1 MEKSLLNKIKSQ
13 YICKM
18 IFDITYDNLKYKL
31 FSYSKHFQEMLGI
44 KLIDY
49 KEKYWIKKG
58 IKLEEYLTL
67 KTQKNYNPN
76 RINKKLLYDTLTSF
90 IKKNNIDLD
99 SLKEYLIEFYKNQKN
114 LKKEKLFLD
123 IFSPFFE
130 ELSKSECFDLFIIP
144 LEMDLIDKNQLN
156 SDYIAAFENL
166 NKKELN
172 NICLKINFRNEKDI
186 NALKG
191 ININF
196 EKIQELDIINVGNEK
211 NINYDNIFKQLILA
225 PNFGKNLKKLYLK
238 IHDVWGKIND
248 IKIFEKINNF
258 SNLLSLELNGFKFQ
272 KNFKLNLKNI
282 TTLILRNCSGI
293 ILSDSD
299 KLENIII
306 SNTDIKKNKSL
317 SKFKNLEKCEL
328 INYRNNQNF
337 KEIIDFSKLINL
349 KNLVCLSHDFIF
361 LTENSLVENIDLIG
375 VEEDTSEDIEKKT
388 IEKIFKLKHLKD
400 IKFCINYSIDLGEI
414 LEENETNKSLKNMHI
429 MFKEIMEGSNISEF
443 IKKFENLSEL
453 KIDINIGEEESIMEL
468 NINEDEKCKIDKLSI
483 NGFGFEKFEIICGLY
498 SNLIEIELNENLEI
512 SNLEESFPLFQK
524 NCDIKFNKLTKFIY
538 SNWELAQ
545 FETPL
550 EVVENVYNNLTKTP
564 NLKNFEFVCICNGI
578 SKELYE
584 KFIKR
589 LLEMKLDYINFNIT
603 KKDEERNIID
613 TENYTD
619 EELIEL
625 YPDTLTNKN
634 YKISKYPEIEE

>member
-337 KEIIDFSKLINL
+337 NKIIDFSELINL

-498 SNLIEIELNENLEI
+498 SNLIEIELHENLEI

>member
-272 KNFKLNLKNI
+272 KNFELNLKNI

-400 IKFCINYSIDLGEI
+400 IKFCINYSIVLGEI
-414 LEENETNKSLKNMHI
+414 LEENETNKSLENMHI

-443 IKKFENLSEL
+443 IKKFESLSAL

-498 SNLIEIELNENLEI
+498 SNLIEIELNENLEV

-589 LLEMKLDYINFNIT
+589 LLEMKLDYIKFNII

>member
-196 EKIQELDIINVGNEK
+196 EKVQDLDIINVGNEK

-248 IKIFEKINNF
+248 IKIFEKINDF

-272 KNFKLNLKNI
+272 KNFELNLKNI

-306 SNTDIKKNKSL
+306 SNTDIKKNKAL

-453 KIDINIGEEESIMEL
+453 KIHINIGEEESIMEL

-524 NCDIKFNKLTKFIY
+524 NCDVKFNKLTKFIY

-578 SKELYE
+578 SKEFYE

>member
-114 LKKEKLFLD
+114 LKKGKLFLD

-272 KNFKLNLKNI
+272 KNFKLNLNNI

-483 NGFGFEKFEIICGLY
+483 NGFGFEKFEIICGPY
-498 SNLIEIELNENLEI
+498 SNLIEIELHENLEI

-589 LLEMKLDYINFNIT
+589 LLEMKLDYIKFNIT

-634 YKISKYPEIEE
+634 YIISKYPEIEE

>member
-172 NICLKINFRNEKDI
+172 NICIKINFRNEKDI

-225 PNFGKNLKKLYLK
+225 PNFGKNLKKLNLK

-328 INYRNNQNF
+328 TNYRNNQNF

-414 LEENETNKSLKNMHI
+414 LEENETNKSLENMHI

-589 LLEMKLDYINFNIT
+589 LLEMKLDYIKFNIT

>member
-114 LKKEKLFLD
+114 LKKGKLFLD

-272 KNFKLNLKNI
+272 KNFELNLKNI

-328 INYRNNQNF
+328 TNYRNNQNF

-589 LLEMKLDYINFNIT
+589 LLEMKLDYIKFNIT

-634 YKISKYPEIEE
+634 YIISKYPEIEE

>member
-114 LKKEKLFLD
+114 LKKGKLFLD

-272 KNFKLNLKNI
+272 KNFKLNLNNI

-317 SKFKNLEKCEL
+317 SKFKNLEYCEL
-328 INYRNNQNF
+328 TNYRNNQNF

-483 NGFGFEKFEIICGLY
+483 NGFGFEKFEIICGPY
-498 SNLIEIELNENLEI
+498 SNLIEIELHENLEI

-589 LLEMKLDYINFNIT
+589 LLEMKLDYIKFNIT

-634 YKISKYPEIEE
+634 YIISKYPEIEE

>member
-248 IKIFEKINNF
+248 IKIFEKINDF

-414 LEENETNKSLKNMHI
+414 LEENETNKSLENMHI

>member
-76 RINKKLLYDTLTSF
+76 HINKKLLYDTLTSF

-114 LKKEKLFLD
+114 LKKGKLFLD

-272 KNFKLNLKNI
+272 KNFKLNLNNI

-317 SKFKNLEKCEL
+317 SKFKNLEICEL
-328 INYRNNQNF
+328 TNYRNNQNF

-589 LLEMKLDYINFNIT
+589 LLEMKLDYIKFNIT

-613 TENYTD
+613 TDNYTA

-634 YKISKYPEIEE
+634 YIISKYPEIEE

>member
-144 LEMDLIDKNQLN
+144 LEIDLIDKNQLN

-272 KNFKLNLKNI
+272 KNFELNLKNI

-524 NCDIKFNKLTKFIY
+524 NCDVKFNKLTKFIY

-578 SKELYE
+578 SKEFYE

>member
-114 LKKEKLFLD
+114 LKKGKLFLD

-272 KNFKLNLKNI
+272 KNFKLNLNNI

-299 KLENIII
+299 KLKNIII

-453 KIDINIGEEESIMEL
+453 KIHINIGEEESIMEL

-613 TENYTD
+613 TDNYTA

-634 YKISKYPEIEE
+634 YIISKYPEIEE

>member
-114 LKKEKLFLD
+114 LKKGKLFLD

-172 NICLKINFRNEKDI
+172 NICIKINFRNEKDI

-306 SNTDIKKNKSL
+306 SNTDIKKNKAL

-414 LEENETNKSLKNMHI
+414 LEENETNKSLENMHI

-468 NINEDEKCKIDKLSI
+468 NIKENEKCKIDKLSI
-483 NGFGFEKFEIICGLY
+483 IGFGFEKFEIICGLY

-589 LLEMKLDYINFNIT
+589 LLEMKLDYIKFNIT

-634 YKISKYPEIEE
+634 YIISKYPEIEE

>member
-114 LKKEKLFLD
+114 LKKGKLFLD

-186 NALKG
+186 NTLKG

-225 PNFGKNLKKLYLK
+225 PYFGKNLKKLYLK

-272 KNFKLNLKNI
+272 KNFELNLKNI

-483 NGFGFEKFEIICGLY
+483 NGFGFEKFEIICGPY
-498 SNLIEIELNENLEI
+498 SNLIEIELHENLEI

-613 TENYTD
+613 TDNYTA

>member
-114 LKKEKLFLD
+114 LKKGKLFLD

-272 KNFKLNLKNI
+272 KNFELNLKNI

-328 INYRNNQNF
+328 TNYRNNQNF

-414 LEENETNKSLKNMHI
+414 LEENETNKSLENMHI

-589 LLEMKLDYINFNIT
+589 LLEMKLDYIKFNIT

-634 YKISKYPEIEE
+634 YIISKYPEIEE

>member
-31 FSYSKHFQEMLGI
+31 FSHSKHFQEMLGI

-196 EKIQELDIINVGNEK
+196 EKVQDLDIINVGNEK

-248 IKIFEKINNF
+248 IKIFEKINDF

-306 SNTDIKKNKSL
+306 SNTDIKKNKAL

-400 IKFCINYSIDLGEI
+400 IKFCINYSIDLREI

-589 LLEMKLDYINFNIT
+589 LLEMKLDYINFNII

>member
-144 LEMDLIDKNQLN
+144 LEMDLIEKNQLN
-156 SDYIAAFENL
+156 SDYRAAFENL

-172 NICLKINFRNEKDI
+172 NICIKINFRNEKDI

-196 EKIQELDIINVGNEK
+196 EKVQDLDIINVGNEK

-248 IKIFEKINNF
+248 IKIFEKINDF

-317 SKFKNLEKCEL
+317 SEFENLEKCEL

-361 LTENSLVENIDLIG
+361 LTENSLVENVNLIG

-512 SNLEESFPLFQK
+512 SNLEESFPFFQK

-589 LLEMKLDYINFNIT
+589 LLEMKLDYIKFNIT

-613 TENYTD
+613 TDNYTA

-634 YKISKYPEIEE
+634 YIISKYPEIEE

>member
-114 LKKEKLFLD
+114 LKKGKLFLD

-272 KNFKLNLKNI
+272 KNFKLNLNSI

-589 LLEMKLDYINFNIT
+589 LLEMKLDYIKFNIT

>member
-248 IKIFEKINNF
+248 IKIFEKINDF

-453 KIDINIGEEESIMEL
+453 KIHINIGEEESIMEL

-524 NCDIKFNKLTKFIY
+524 KCDIKFNNLTKFIY

-589 LLEMKLDYINFNIT
+589 LLEMKLDYINFNII

>member
-196 EKIQELDIINVGNEK
+196 EKVQDLDIINVGNEK

-248 IKIFEKINNF
+248 IKIFEKINDF

-317 SKFKNLEKCEL
+317 SEFENLEKCEL

-361 LTENSLVENIDLIG
+361 LTENSLVENVNLIG

-453 KIDINIGEEESIMEL
+453 KIHINIGEEESIMEL
-468 NINEDEKCKIDKLSI
+468 NIKENEKCKIDKLSI
-483 NGFGFEKFEIICGLY
+483 IGFGFEKFEIICGLY

-512 SNLEESFPLFQK
+512 SNLEESFPFFQK

-589 LLEMKLDYINFNIT
+589 LLEMKLDYIKFNIT

-613 TENYTD
+613 TDNYTA

-634 YKISKYPEIEE
+634 YIISKYPEIEE

>member
-156 SDYIAAFENL
+156 SNYIEAFENL

-172 NICLKINFRNEKDI
+172 NICIKINFRNEKDI

-272 KNFKLNLKNI
+272 KNFKLNLNNI

-578 SKELYE
+578 SKEFYE

-589 LLEMKLDYINFNIT
+589 LLEMKLDYINFNII

-625 YPDTLTNKN
+625 YPDALINNN
-634 YKISKYPEIEE
+634 YRISKYPEIEE

>member
-114 LKKEKLFLD
+114 LKKGKLFLD

-156 SDYIAAFENL
+156 SDYIAVFENL

-248 IKIFEKINNF
+248 IKIFEKINDF

-429 MFKEIMEGSNISEF
+429 MFKEIVEGSNISEF

-453 KIDINIGEEESIMEL
+453 KIHINIGEEESIMEL
-468 NINEDEKCKIDKLSI
+468 NIKENEKCKIDKLSI
-483 NGFGFEKFEIICGLY
+483 IGFGFEKFEIICGLY

-613 TENYTD
+613 TDNYTA

>member
-114 LKKEKLFLD
+114 LKKGKLFLD

-248 IKIFEKINNF
+248 IKIFEKINDF

-272 KNFKLNLKNI
+272 KNFKLNLNNI

-306 SNTDIKKNKSL
+306 SNTDIKKNKAL

-589 LLEMKLDYINFNIT
+589 LLEMKLDYIKFNIT

-613 TENYTD
+613 TDNYTA

-634 YKISKYPEIEE
+634 YIISKYPEIEE

>member
-76 RINKKLLYDTLTSF
+76 HINKKLLYDTLTSF

-272 KNFKLNLKNI
+272 KNFKLNLNNI

-306 SNTDIKKNKSL
+306 SNTDIKKNKAL

-453 KIDINIGEEESIMEL
+453 KININIGEEESIMEL

-498 SNLIEIELNENLEI
+498 SNLIEIELHENLEI

-578 SKELYE
+578 SKEFYE

-613 TENYTD
+613 TDNYTA

>member
-31 FSYSKHFQEMLGI
+31 FSHSKHFQEMLGI

-248 IKIFEKINNF
+248 IKIFEKINDF

-272 KNFKLNLKNI
+272 KNFKLNLNNI

-306 SNTDIKKNKSL
+306 SNTDIKKNKAL

-337 KEIIDFSKLINL
+337 KEIIDFSKLVNL

-361 LTENSLVENIDLIG
+361 LTEKSLVENVNLIG

-498 SNLIEIELNENLEI
+498 SNLIEIELHENLEI
-512 SNLEESFPLFQK
+512 SNLEKSFPLFQK

-589 LLEMKLDYINFNIT
+589 LLEMKLDYIKFNIT

-634 YKISKYPEIEE
+634 YIISKYPEIEE

>member
-67 KTQKNYNPN
+67 KTQKDYNPN

-114 LKKEKLFLD
+114 LKKGKLFLD

-272 KNFKLNLKNI
+272 KNFKLNLNNI

-328 INYRNNQNF
+328 TNYRNNQNF

-400 IKFCINYSIDLGEI
+400 IKFCINYSIV
-414 LEENETNKSLKNMHI
+414 
-429 MFKEIMEGSNISEF
+429 
-443 IKKFENLSEL
+443 
-453 KIDINIGEEESIMEL
+453 MEL

-483 NGFGFEKFEIICGLY
+483 NGFGFEKFEIICGPY
-498 SNLIEIELNENLEI
+498 SNLIEIELHENLEI

-589 LLEMKLDYINFNIT
+589 LLEMKLDYIKFNIT

>member
-191 ININF
+191 INVNF

-211 NINYDNIFKQLILA
+211 NINYDNIFKKIFLA
-225 PNFGKNLKKLYLK
+225 PNFGKNLKK
-238 IHDVWGKIND
+238 
-248 IKIFEKINNF
+248 
-258 SNLLSLELNGFKFQ
+258 
-272 KNFKLNLKNI
+272 
-282 TTLILRNCSGI
+282 
-293 ILSDSD
+293 
-299 KLENIII
+299 
-306 SNTDIKKNKSL
+306 
-317 SKFKNLEKCEL
+317 
-328 INYRNNQNF
+328 
-337 KEIIDFSKLINL
+337 
-349 KNLVCLSHDFIF
+349 
-361 LTENSLVENIDLIG
+361 
-375 VEEDTSEDIEKKT
+375 
-388 IEKIFKLKHLKD
+388 
-400 IKFCINYSIDLGEI
+400 
-414 LEENETNKSLKNMHI
+414 
-429 MFKEIMEGSNISEF
+429 
-443 IKKFENLSEL
+443 
-453 KIDINIGEEESIMEL
+453 
-468 NINEDEKCKIDKLSI
+468 
-483 NGFGFEKFEIICGLY
+483 
-498 SNLIEIELNENLEI
+498 
-512 SNLEESFPLFQK
+512 
-524 NCDIKFNKLTKFIY
+524 
-538 SNWELAQ
+538 
-545 FETPL
+545 
-550 EVVENVYNNLTKTP
+550 
-564 NLKNFEFVCICNGI
+564 
-578 SKELYE
+578 
-584 KFIKR
+584 
-589 LLEMKLDYINFNIT
+589 
-603 KKDEERNIID
+603 
-613 TENYTD
+613 
-619 EELIEL
+619 
-625 YPDTLTNKN
+625 
-634 YKISKYPEIEE
+634 

>member
-114 LKKEKLFLD
+114 LKKGKLFLD

-258 SNLLSLELNGFKFQ
+258 SNLLSLELNGFKFP
-272 KNFKLNLKNI
+272 KNFVLKLNNI
-282 TTLILRNCSGI
+282 TSLILRNCSGI

-512 SNLEESFPLFQK
+512 IGN
-524 NCDIKFNKLTKFIY
+524 
-538 SNWELAQ
+538 
-545 FETPL
+545 
-550 EVVENVYNNLTKTP
+550 
-564 NLKNFEFVCICNGI
+564 
-578 SKELYE
+578 
-584 KFIKR
+584 
-589 LLEMKLDYINFNIT
+589 
-603 KKDEERNIID
+603 
-613 TENYTD
+613 
-619 EELIEL
+619 
-625 YPDTLTNKN
+625 
-634 YKISKYPEIEE
+634 

>member
-76 RINKKLLYDTLTSF
+76 HINKKLLYDTLTSF

-114 LKKEKLFLD
+114 LKKGKLFLD

-172 NICLKINFRNEKDI
+172 NICIKINFRNEKDI

-272 KNFKLNLKNI
+272 KNFKLNLNNI

-306 SNTDIKKNKSL
+306 SNTDIKKNKAL

-498 SNLIEIELNENLEI
+498 SNLIEIELHENLEI

-578 SKELYE
+578 SKEFYE
-584 KFIKR
+584 KFIKK

-613 TENYTD
+613 TDNYTD

-634 YKISKYPEIEE
+634 YIISKYPEIEE

>member
-1 MEKSLLNKIKSQ
+1 MEKRLLNKIKSQ

-258 SNLLSLELNGFKFQ
+258 SNLLSLELNGFKIQ
-272 KNFKLNLKNI
+272 KNFKLNLNNI

-400 IKFCINYSIDLGEI
+400 IKFCINYSIALGEI
-414 LEENETNKSLKNMHI
+414 LEENETNKSLENMHI

-538 SNWELAQ
+538 SNWELDQ

-578 SKELYE
+578 SKEFYE

-634 YKISKYPEIEE
+634 YIISKYPEIEE

>member
-76 RINKKLLYDTLTSF
+76 HINKKLLYDTLTSF

-589 LLEMKLDYINFNIT
+589 LLEMKLDYIKFNIT

-634 YKISKYPEIEE
+634 YIISKYPEIEE

>member
-272 KNFKLNLKNI
+272 KNFKLNLNNI

-306 SNTDIKKNKSL
+306 SNTDIKKNKAL

-483 NGFGFEKFEIICGLY
+483 NGFGFEKFGIICGLY

-578 SKELYE
+578 SKEFYE

-613 TENYTD
+613 TDNYTA

-634 YKISKYPEIEE
+634 YIISKYPEIEE

>member
-196 EKIQELDIINVGNEK
+196 EKVQDLDIINVGNEK

-272 KNFKLNLKNI
+272 KNFELNLKNI

-306 SNTDIKKNKSL
+306 SNTDIKKNKAL

-443 IKKFENLSEL
+443 IKKFESLSAL

-498 SNLIEIELNENLEI
+498 SNLIEIELKENLEI

-524 NCDIKFNKLTKFIY
+524 NCDVKFNKLTKFIY

>member
-272 KNFKLNLKNI
+272 KNFKLNLNNI

-306 SNTDIKKNKSL
+306 SNTDIKKNKAL

-578 SKELYE
+578 SKEFYE